1 MTTRLESIG
10 STLGSWAYAILGYL
24 SFLATIGYLIGF
36 LADLGVPK
44 SVDRGAGPLGPAL
57 AVDLALVALFG
68 LQHSVMARPGFK
80 RRLAALLPAPLE
92 RSTFVLASGLVLA
105 LLYWFWRP
113 IPAILWEVGS
123 PAGRTAIWTVY
134 ALAWAVAILATFV
147 LSHPW
152 LFGLS
157 QVAAWRRGEEEAPLD
172 LRTPGLYRLVRH
184 PMTAGLI
191 VAFWAT
197 PRMTAGHLILA
208 IGMTVYCLIGTWF
221 EERDLLRILGERYRA
236 YRRRVP
242 SLLPWP
248 RPDAGRRARPAAL
261 LLLAAPALAAV
272 LLVAADRSSSAGA
285 SAPGRGELPRT
296 APDARP
302 VAGLGGA
309 SHPSGSLAGPPH
321 AASPAEGERRL
332 AALAVDGRER
342 RFELYRP
349 AFARSAAPLLLALH
363 GSGGSGERLRH
374 FLGGELE
381 RLADAHGFLVA
392 YPQAWEG
399 SWNGC
404 RAAAPSAANRF
415 AIDDVGFLRA
425 LVASLAADGA
435 VDPRRVGVLGFSGG
449 GHMAYRLALE
459 APDAFPAVAVFAASL
474 PVEEEL
480 DCTPTGRAVSVLA
493 VAGTADLVNP
503 YRGGDVVAPDGTA
516 LGRVRSAPESVLTFS
531 RLAGA
536 LGQPVSTVLVSA
548 PPSVERLTW
557 RRGDTE
563 VSLVTVHGGGHAIP
577 GPRTRLPA
585 LVGRTE
591 RRWNGVE
598 EAVRF
603 LLDRPRVRES
613 NRAAP

>member
-1 MTTRLESIG
+1 MSTRLESIAK
-10 STLGSWAYAILGYL
+10 TLGAWAYGILGYL
-24 SFLATIGYLIGF
+24 SFLAAIGYLIGF
-36 LADLGVPK
+36 LADVGVPK
-44 SVDRGAGPLGPAL
+44 SVDGGAGPLGPPL
-57 AVDLALVALFG
+57 AVDLLLVALFG

-80 RRLAALLPAPLE
+80 RWLGRRLPAPLE

-105 LLYWFWRP
+105 LLYWLWRP

-123 PAGRTAIWTVY
+123 PAARTAIWTVY
-134 ALAWAVAILATFV
+134 ALGWAVAILSTFA

-157 QVAAWRRGEEEAPLD
+157 QVAAWRRGEETAPLD

-184 PMTAGLI
+184 PMTAALI
-191 VAFWAT
+191 LVFWAT
-197 PRMTAGHLILA
+197 PRMTVGHLVLA
-208 IGMTVYCLIGTWF
+208 VGMTVYCLIGTWL
-221 EERDLLRILGERYRA
+221 EERDLLRSLGERYRA

-242 SLLPWP
+242 GLLPWP
-248 RPDAGRRARPAAL
+248 RPSAGRRARPAAL

-272 LLVAADRSSSAGA
+272 LLVATGRSSSAGA
-285 SAPGRGELPRT
+285 SAPGRGEAAAFEL
-296 APDARP
+296 
-302 VAGLGGA
+302 A
-309 SHPSGSLAGPPH
+309 S
-321 AASPAEGERRL
+321 
-332 AALAVDGRER
+332 LAVDARER

-349 AFARSAAPLLLALH
+349 ASAGSTAPLLLALH
-363 GSGGSGERLRH
+363 GSGGSGARLRH

-404 RAAAPSAANRF
+404 RAAAPSAANRL

-480 DCTPTGRAVSVLA
+480 GCTPAGRPVSVLA

-503 YRGGDVVAPDGTA
+503 YRGGDVIAPDGTF
-516 LGRVRSAPESVLTFS
+516 LGRVRPAEQSALYFA

-536 LGQPVSTVLVSA
+536 PEQPTPTVLLSA
-548 PPSVERLTW
+548 PASVERLA
-557 RRGDTE
+557 RRHGDTE
-563 VSLVTVHGGGHAIP
+563 VSLVTVHGGGHAVP
-577 GPRTRLPA
+577 GPRSRLPA

-603 LLDRPRVRES
+603 LLDRARVREGT
-613 NRAAP
+613 RAAP